1 MPSTQLLQW
10 SLWGLSLL
18 AGVGAI
24 LALFKLRDAER
35 FLPQWNEL
43 KELEATLPVRRDE
56 LRQITEAIERLRAE
70 FGQLEA
76 THGHL
81 RILKEWQDANP
92 DAPARIQQMMADV
105 ARGESERSAVQQKL
119 AQEEQRL
126 IQVTHDTNRLTLEKD
141 QLTRDTG
148 TLRDQL
154 AGLHKQK
161 AELEIALRDLEDQ
174 RRQSETKLS
183 TLNEQVAA
191 TDAELTRL
199 RPELDR
205 VLREK
210 REATAE
216 RDQVVAGR
224 DAAKSELALLTT
236 RVEATKQ
243 ELKQLQDSADAKSK
257 ERRQLEDEVSVLT
270 RKRDSFAGDCLKAEE
285 ELRKVKTQLDQV
297 SQERQTA
304 IAERDKANL
313 EFTKLNAEVEGL
325 KIQRDDYVKRIEEL
339 RKDYARSGGVGD
351 TDIGKALEDLSQ
363 PALKFDFNHSANLD
377 ESAALR
383 HLAEHLRNKG
393 LHYPDRVQLAFHTS
407 LKAAH
412 INPLVVLAGVSGTG
426 KSALPMAYAEAL
438 GMNFLSLAVQPGW
451 SGPQD
456 LLGFY
461 NYLERK
467 YKATELARALAQMSR
482 FSAEDLP
489 GLPVQPRKEQMLLLL
504 LDEMNLARI
513 EYYFSDF
520 LSRLEQRR
528 GRNIQDTQRRREVSL
543 LVDAGSLPAGEVP
556 RFIFPDFN
564 VLFVGTMNEDEST
577 QSLSD
582 KVIDRAN
589 VLRFGAPKELMA
601 SHATPDAPTR
611 EFLPRAKWEQWIR
624 AFDGTGFDDERN
636 TLTQLNQTLETV
648 NRPFGH
654 RVYRAILDYIAN
666 YPNATTDAA
675 RRRNAFADQIEQK
688 IIPKLRGLETQD
700 DKTAPCLDQLGQVIN
715 GLQDAELTDAFNRA
729 RAPHLFEWFGVKRS

>member
-1 MPSTQLLQW
+1 MPITQLLQW

-18 AGVGAI
+18 LGFGAI
-24 LALFKLRDAER
+24 LALFRLNFLQRYIPTKEEADRLTALVPVLQEELRRATEDIDKCRAEIGR
-35 FLPQWNEL
+35 
-43 KELEATLPVRRDE
+43 LEAEVG
-56 LRQITEAIERLRAE
+56 A
-70 FGQLEA
+70 
-76 THGHL
+76 L
-81 RILKEWQDANP
+81 RILKAWNEANP
-92 DAPARIQQMMADV
+92 AAAEEIAAKKRALEDLKVDLAARHQ
-105 ARGESERSAVQQKL
+105 EL
-119 AQEEQRL
+119 AQVEARL
-126 IQVTHDTNRLTLEKD
+126 NEVKQETNRLDLEKA
-141 QLTRDTG
+141 QLTQETG

-161 AELEIALRDLEDQ
+161 AELEMALRDLDDQ

-183 TLNEQVAA
+183 TLKEQVAA

-216 RDQVVAGR
+216 RDQVVASR

-236 RVEATKQ
+236 RVEATQQ
-243 ELKQLQDSADAKSK
+243 ELKQLRDSADAKSK
-257 ERRQLEDEVSVLT
+257 EKRQLEDEIATLT
-270 RKRDSFAGDCLKAEE
+270 RKRDSIAGDCLKAEE

-297 SQERQTA
+297 SRERQTA

-363 PALKFDFNHSANLD
+363 PALKFDFNRSANLD
-377 ESAALR
+377 ESAALQ

-467 YKATELARALAQMSR
+467 YKATEMARALAQMSR

-489 GLPVQPRKEQMLLLL
+489 GLAVQPRKEQMLLLL

-543 LVDAGSLPAGEVP
+543 LVDAGSLPAGEMP

-601 SHATPDAPTR
+601 AHATPDAPTK
-611 EFLPRAKWEQWIR
+611 EFLPHAKWEQWTR
-624 AFDGTGFDDERN
+624 AFDGTGFDDERK

-688 IIPKLRGLETQD
+688 IIPKLRGLDTQD
-700 DKTAPCLDQLGQVIN
+700 DTTTKCLDQLGQVIN
-715 GLQDAELTDAFNRA
+715 GLQDAELTEAFNRA